1 MKLRRTT
8 ILAGIEHT
16 LREKIAPLIGDDF
29 ARNDLY
35 MTATL
40 VSIER
45 EERDTMVALMVE
57 EHERLRALFGDAASV
72 IEDPALGDRLKAAAQ
87 APVRQNLRIS
97 ALEKVTGE
105 LRDLLVELHR
115 YVEAR
120 DDSAARDLDRAI
132 WRAIRDTEDSR
143 NPRG

>member
-45 EERDTMVALMVE
+45 EERDAMVALLVE
-57 EHERLRALFGDAASV
+57 EHERLRALFGDAAGV
-72 IEDPALGDRLKAAAQ
+72 IDDAALCERLKAAAQ
-87 APVRQNLRIS
+87 ACVRQDLRIS
-97 ALEKVTGE
+97 ALEGLTRD
-105 LRDLLVELHR
+105 LRELLVELHR
-115 YVEAR
+115 HVEER
-120 DDSAARDLDRAI
+120 DDAAARDLDRAI
-132 WRAIRDTEDSR
+132 WRTIRDTEDAR